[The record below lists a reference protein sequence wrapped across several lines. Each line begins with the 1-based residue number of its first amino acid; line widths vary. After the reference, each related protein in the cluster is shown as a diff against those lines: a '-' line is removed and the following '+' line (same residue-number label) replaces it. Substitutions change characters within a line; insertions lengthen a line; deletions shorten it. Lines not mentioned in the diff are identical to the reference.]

1 MRFLVLISMLISSVS
16 FAEIKPHGT
25 FVPYLCGESANQ
37 EQLCFGKTVGFKNQ
51 YVSIT
56 LANGDEEIFQVIRRT
71 PINGGINPQF
81 SAEKIQLKGENQKA
95 VAIVRQNGSHMSSYV
110 VTVTLTSGET
120 LTFTNFEAVYTT
132 L

>member
-25 FVPYLCGESANQ
+25 FVPYLCGESENQ
-37 EQLCFGKTVGFKNQ
+37 EQLCFGKTVGFKDQ

-56 LANGDEEIFQVIRRT
+56 FANGAEEIFKVTRKT

-81 SAEKIQLKGENQKA
+81 SAEKIQLKAENQKA
-95 VAIVRQNGSHMSSYV
+95 VAVVRKKGLYATA
-110 VTVTLTSGET
+110 VTVTLASGET